1 MCNSSE
7 YTRHILLIK
16 ANTSFNSVEEI
27 ELGSK
32 RPIGRVRI
40 SLKDYYMEQIG
51 PSEQTYVKKVN
62 W

>member
-1 MCNSSE
+1 M
-7 YTRHILLIK
+7 RHILLIK
-16 ANTSFNSVEEI
+16 AHTSFNSVEEI